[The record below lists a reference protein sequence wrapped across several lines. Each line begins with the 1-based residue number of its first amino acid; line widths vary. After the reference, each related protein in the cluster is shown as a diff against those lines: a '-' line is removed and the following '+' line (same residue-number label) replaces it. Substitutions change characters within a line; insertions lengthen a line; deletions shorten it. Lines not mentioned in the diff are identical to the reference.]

1 MLLKEINHTQCAI
14 DQSHQVT
21 AEGSLASPAFFGQ
34 QDAETVATRGGHR
47 SGSGTLC
54 GVGNICLRNMEK
66 PLFLILVLEPQ
77 IMYLGPLGCQGQY
90 CEQLRKGNMLP
101 SFAIISAHLY
111 PGRKR
116 ARPAEHLTRKACPHS
131 KANSGLFAHETM
143 QEFII

>member
-21 AEGSLASPAFFGQ
+21 AEGSLVSPAFFGQ

-66 PLFLILVLEPQ
+66 PLFQNTSFGTSNNVSWAIGVPRAIL
-77 IMYLGPLGCQGQY
+77 
-90 CEQLRKGNMLP
+90 
-101 SFAIISAHLY
+101 
-111 PGRKR
+111 
-116 ARPAEHLTRKACPHS
+116 
-131 KANSGLFAHETM
+131 
-143 QEFII
+143 